1 MLFETLVVVYSEL
14 ATQNFLLLTL
24 CAETN
29 FATEESKQKE

>member
-1 MLFETLVVVYSEL
+1 MLFENFLALYSEL

-24 CAETN
+24 YAETN